1 MGNGLTGVSKWLR
14 GEFEQAAKE
23 AERSI
28 VFHRTI
34 CKFLAPQFEFASYAL
49 EREAWPP
56 NSANPF
62 NHLPLIPATV
72 LKQHRVHDRSIPVP
86 LRRAFEIK
94 YSATDTSVPE

>member
-1 MGNGLTGVSKWLR
+1 VGNGLTGVSEWLR

-62 NHLPLIPATV
+62 NHLPLIPATA
-72 LKQHRVHDRSIPVP
+72 LNLFIRARHFSNPRVD
-86 LRRAFEIK
+86 
-94 YSATDTSVPE
+94 